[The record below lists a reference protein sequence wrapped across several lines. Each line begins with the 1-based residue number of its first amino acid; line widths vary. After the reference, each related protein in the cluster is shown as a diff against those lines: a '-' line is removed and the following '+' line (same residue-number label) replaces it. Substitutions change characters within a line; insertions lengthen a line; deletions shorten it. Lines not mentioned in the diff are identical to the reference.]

1 MISRYINRNPII
13 NHKITSRHE
22 IKEDRMATRRDRP
35 NGRKHRIENTKIHQ
49 KEASRKAKERDQ
61 TSPEQIK
68 NNSECSQLFIYCNK
82 PPIS

>member
-1 MISRYINRNPII
+1 MISRYINGNPII

-35 NGRKHRIENTKIHQ
+35 NGQKHRIENTKIHQ
-49 KEASRKAKERDQ
+49 KEAKEREQ